1 MARQPALNKEAL
13 AGLGAERLAELAL
26 DEAQRNGAFKKLVLA
41 ALAST
46 KGPDAI
52 AAIVDKRLAGLERA
66 GGAIAWER
74 AKSFSDDLAA
84 VLKIIT
90 GDLAKAD
97 ADMAFARLLRFLS
110 TADRTLERA
119 DDSNGGLAQI
129 YRDAAAALPG
139 LVTRLSSDTR
149 ASLADRLYQL
159 TAESE
164 YGVVAGSMPEI
175 LAQSPASTVDALDAR
190 LAEAARALGPIAESE
205 F

>member
-13 AGLGAERLAELAL
+13 AGLGAQRLAELAL

-66 GGAIAWER
+66 GGVIAWER

-119 DDSNGGLAQI
+119 HDSNGGLAQI

-139 LVTRLSSDTR
+139 LVETALIGHARVPRRSPLPTDCRVRIWRRGRIDAGDSRSVPRLHSRR
-149 ASLADRLYQL
+149 AR
-159 TAESE
+159 
-164 YGVVAGSMPEI
+164 
-175 LAQSPASTVDALDAR
+175 
-190 LAEAARALGPIAESE
+190 RAPRRSRPRSWTDC
-205 F
+205 

>member
-52 AAIVDKRLAGLERA
+52 AAIVDKRLGGLERA

-110 TADRTLERA
+110 TADRTLERTETRTVA
-119 DDSNGGLAQI
+119 SHSLSRRRSRPAGPRRTALIGRALFPRRSPLPANGRVRIRGCV
-129 YRDAAAALPG
+129 R
-139 LVTRLSSDTR
+139 
-149 ASLADRLYQL
+149 
-159 TAESE
+159 
-164 YGVVAGSMPEI
+164 
-175 LAQSPASTVDALDAR
+175 VDAGDSRSVPRLHSRRAR
-190 LAEAARALGPIAESE
+190 RAPR
-205 F
+205 